1 MTNSTSIQR
10 IIDNLRSDNP
20 SMSIWADLKDYRIEI
35 QQEST
40 GYGCILFEYGT
51 TNKRTHFYDQMEIAN
66 YLEQNYV

>member
-20 SMSIWADLKDYRIEI
+20 SMSIWADLDGLIIDIRPSSVTGIIFNTTTEQLNRYF
-35 QQEST
+35 ST
-40 GYGCILFEYGT
+40 SSEL
-51 TNKRTHFYDQMEIAN
+51 AN